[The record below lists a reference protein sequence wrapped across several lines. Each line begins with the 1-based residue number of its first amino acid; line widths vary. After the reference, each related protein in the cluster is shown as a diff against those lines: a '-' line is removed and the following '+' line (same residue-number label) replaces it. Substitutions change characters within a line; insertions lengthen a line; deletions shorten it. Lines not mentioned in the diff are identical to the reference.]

1 MVDAVRMLVP
11 LLALVVDEQPV
22 VVVVVERSTRSLVLR
37 MPCVNHSLV
46 SKEVEQMG

>member
-1 MVDAVRMLVP
+1 MRMLVP

-22 VVVVVERSTRSLVLR
+22 VVVVVVERSTRSQVLR